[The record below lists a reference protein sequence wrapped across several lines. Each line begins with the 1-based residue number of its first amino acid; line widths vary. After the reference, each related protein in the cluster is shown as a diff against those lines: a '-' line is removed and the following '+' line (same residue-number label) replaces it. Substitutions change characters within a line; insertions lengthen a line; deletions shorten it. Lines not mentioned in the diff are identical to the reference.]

1 MADGGCVCAGDV
13 AKAFS
18 GGADF
23 VMLGGMLAGHTE
35 CAGQEEEID
44 GIKYKTFYG
53 MSSKEAMEKHN
64 GGVAKYRSAEGKT
77 VRVKHRGLVK
87 NTLESILGGLRS
99 ACTYI
104 GARRL
109 KDMPKCTTFVR
120 VTQQSNEV
128 YGRNV

>member
-1 MADGGCVCAGDV
+1 MADGGCTNAGDI
-13 AKAFS
+13 AKAFG

-35 CAGQEEEID
+35 CEGQEEEID
-44 GIKYKTFYG
+44 GTKYKTFYG
-53 MSSKEAMEKHN
+53 MSSKDAMEKHN

-77 VRVKHRGLVK
+77 IRVKHRGLVQ

-109 KDMPKCTTFVR
+109 KDMPKCATFVR